1 MLTLGNRCGQRAMG
15 DGATPCSGSFLENP
29 DGPTSGQ
36 TDFAP
41 SPLLIDEAGKT
52 CAGANN
58 ESDSCAAND

>member
-1 MLTLGNRCGQRAMG
+1 MG